1 MEYSNSSSQKSICR
15 WGVIGTARIARKVV
29 RAMHLSQHANPVAIA
44 SRDLD
49 RALAFAEENDLK
61 RTFGSYEELL
71 ADPQIDAVYVPVPTG
86 MRRDVVIEA
95 ARAGKHV
102 LCEKPVAPN
111 AATAEQMINACR
123 DFGVQ
128 FMDGVMF
135 MHHHRLELLRKQI
148 GDLNFDPRLVESAF
162 SFNADAQYLES
173 NIRTSIETEPL
184 GCVGDLGWYCVR
196 MSLILM
202 QDLPCVVRAWH
213 HQMHGGVPIHTTGEL
228 VFEGCSGLRLAR
240 FQCSYCHPLRQW
252 VEIVGDGGCIRIPDF
267 VIGSP
272 SEAEVEIETESTLNE
287 LETLHRRT
295 LERIVVENCIQEAE
309 MIECF
314 SRIAAGIDPI
324 DSQWPRWAIETQ
336 RVTDAIM
343 NSAEAGGCNI
353 ILAK

>member
-1 MEYSNSSSQKSICR
+1 MNYLSSISQKSTCR
-15 WGVIGTARIARKVV
+15 WGVIGTATIARKMV
-29 RAMHLSQHANPVAIA
+29 RAMHLSQHATPIAIA
-44 SRDLD
+44 SRDLN

-61 RTFGSYEELL
+61 YAFGSYEELI
-71 ADPQIDAVYVPVPTG
+71 ADPQIDAVYVPIPTG

-111 AATAEQMINACR
+111 ATTAEQMINACS

-135 MHHHRLELLRKQI
+135 MHHHRLELLRKQME
-148 GDLNFDPRLVESAF
+148 DLHFIPNLVESAF
-162 SFNADAQYLES
+162 SFKADSYYLES
-173 NIRTSIETEPL
+173 NIRTSIDTEPL
-184 GCVGDLGWYCVR
+184 GCVGDLGWYCIR
-196 MSLILM
+196 MALILM
-202 QDLPCVVRAWH
+202 QDLPCVVRARH
-213 HQMHGGVPIHTTGEL
+213 HKMHSGVPIHTTGEL
-228 VFEGCSGLRLAR
+228 VFDGCSGLRLAR

-252 VEIVGDGGCIRIPDF
+252 VEIVGDEGCIRIPDF

-272 SEAEVEIETESTLNE
+272 SEAEVEFETQSTLND
-287 LETLHRRT
+287 LETIHRRT
-295 LERIVVENCIQEAE
+295 FERFVVENCIQEVE

-343 NSAEAGGCNI
+343 SSAEADGSNI
-353 ILAK
+353 VLVM